1 MSIIDDVIAA
11 LKKAA
16 EIAAS
21 GGEAGG
27 GIIPQGAEEPQ
38 KKTELIGILVALHQA
53 LGVAEY
59 FSSGSAKAVEEVADE
74 IIQALEGQPTNQTTK
89 QDGAD

>member
-27 GIIPQGAEEPQ
+27 GIIPQGAEEPH
-38 KKTELIGILVALHQA
+38 KKTELLGILSALHEV
-53 LGVAEY
+53 LGVAEH
-59 FSSGSAKAVEEVADE
+59 FSSGPIKAAEQVADE
-74 IIQALEGQPTNQTTK
+74 IIEVLANNNSQ
-89 QDGAD
+89 GAAQ